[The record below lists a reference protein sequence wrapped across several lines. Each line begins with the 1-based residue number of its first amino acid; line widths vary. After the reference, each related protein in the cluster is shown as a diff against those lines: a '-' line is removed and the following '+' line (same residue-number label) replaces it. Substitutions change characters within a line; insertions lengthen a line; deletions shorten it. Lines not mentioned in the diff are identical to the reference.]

1 MARITLIYDAKNSL
15 AKKTLD
21 YILSLGIFK
30 TADSKSAI
38 DISLEEVKKGKVN
51 TYKSVDEL
59 FEKIKTDV

>member
-30 TADSKSAI
+30 KADNENAI
-38 DISLEEVKKGKVN
+38 DISLEEAEKGKVN
-51 TYKSVDEL
+51 TYESVDEF
-59 FEKIKTDV
+59 FEKITSDV